1 MSRITPS
8 TDVGSTTTLA
18 PITRQQVASA
28 TASSSTDPVDSAKQI
43 SNDSSATESLDPTV
57 LSEEHAED
65 TSRLHIAGTTP
76 PHSPRAPLHPSVSPN
91 SYRVPVTPKPS
102 PASSSSS
109 SDSES
114 HFVRYNLRLK
124 MASSTSTA
132 ISPMVEH
139 HSLHHAPIL
148 TAGVPTPAVLLE
160 FEDACEDFFANAK
173 GGVTD
178 ELKVTRILPS
188 FKDPIIRGW
197 ISSDRAHLSK
207 LTFKA
212 FMENLRTKFL
222 PKEWEDELLS
232 KILRDR
238 LRPNQDFTSWATLLQ
253 QQNCILRNTSS
264 QLDEK
269 RPREQISI
277 AVDSDLRIAARE
289 AKVNETTTLR
299 DFLHIYSLCDEK
311 RRAAETRTRSLID
324 EANRKNKNSNKE
336 NTFHPYKKDGR
347 PANQQPSSSSSL
359 RPPKLTKVEI
369 EVLNEFSGCF
379 KCRKIFQS
387 KEHISAE
394 PSKKTCD
401 FPSAENYRPLTFEY
415 ANKVKQI
422 RASRNLK
429 GR

>member
-1 MSRITPS
+1 
-8 TDVGSTTTLA
+8 
-18 PITRQQVASA
+18 
-28 TASSSTDPVDSAKQI
+28 
-43 SNDSSATESLDPTV
+43 
-57 LSEEHAED
+57 
-65 TSRLHIAGTTP
+65 
-76 PHSPRAPLHPSVSPN
+76 
-91 SYRVPVTPKPS
+91 
-102 PASSSSS
+102 
-109 SDSES
+109 
-114 HFVRYNLRLK
+114 

-197 ISSDRAHLSK
+197 ISSDHAHLSK

-289 AKVNETTTLR
+289 AKVNETTTVLFR
-299 DFLHIYSLCDEK
+299 PSVHVTRHK
-311 RRAAETRTRSLID
+311 R
-324 EANRKNKNSNKE
+324 K
-336 NTFHPYKKDGR
+336 
-347 PANQQPSSSSSL
+347 
-359 RPPKLTKVEI
+359 
-369 EVLNEFSGCF
+369 
-379 KCRKIFQS
+379 
-387 KEHISAE
+387 
-394 PSKKTCD
+394 
-401 FPSAENYRPLTFEY
+401 
-415 ANKVKQI
+415 
-422 RASRNLK
+422 
-429 GR
+429 